1 MLNYFKVLG
10 VGPRATRAQIKAAY
24 RRLALEHHPDTNSQS
39 AEDAREAT
47 ERFRKI
53 ADAYKTLSDS
63 TLRAEY
69 IQALQFYCEE
79 VNCHLCDG
87 CGTLNRL
94 TRRLPQG
101 KAFVCG
107 VCGDALP
114 ISEAERERHKAQPE
128 PPKGRHIV
136 ESIKI
141 EARSVLGE
149 MATAALKAAA
159 RRYARKL

>member
-1 MLNYFKVLG
+1 MLNFFKVLG

-39 AEDAREAT
+39 AEHARDAT
-47 ERFRKI
+47 DRFRKI
-53 ADAYKTLSDS
+53 ADAYKTLSDP

-69 IQALQFYCEE
+69 ILELRLYCEE
-79 VNCHLCDG
+79 VNCHLCEG

-101 KAFVCG
+101 KEFVCG
-107 VCGDALP
+107 VCGETLP
-114 ISEAERERHKAQPE
+114 VSEAERERHRPQPE
-128 PPKGRHIV
+128 QQKGRQIV
-136 ESIKI
+136 ESIKL